1 MHDHLAVTSDWL
13 GELLA
18 PGRLSE
24 RVQNSGIHGGFF
36 SNRKPVDDSFDAVRL
51 RSTSYAMHIG

>member
-1 MHDHLAVTSDWL
+1 MHDYLTVTCDWL

-24 RVQNSGIHGGFF
+24 RVQNSGIHGGFL
-36 SNRKPVDDSFDAVRL
+36 SIESR
-51 RSTSYAMHIG
+51 